1 MRLTCM
7 ALISH
12 SCGAGQD
19 LLGEEE
25 EHAMASLQRDSV
37 AGIQRALLDMLLLSR

>member
-1 MRLTCM
+1 M
-7 ALISH
+7 ALIWH
-12 SCGAGQD
+12 SCGVGQD

-25 EHAMASLQRDSV
+25 EEEEQHAMASLQRDSV

>member
-1 MRLTCM
+1 M
-7 ALISH
+7 ALIWH
-12 SCGAGQD
+12 SCGVGQD

-25 EHAMASLQRDSV
+25 EQHAMASLQRDSV